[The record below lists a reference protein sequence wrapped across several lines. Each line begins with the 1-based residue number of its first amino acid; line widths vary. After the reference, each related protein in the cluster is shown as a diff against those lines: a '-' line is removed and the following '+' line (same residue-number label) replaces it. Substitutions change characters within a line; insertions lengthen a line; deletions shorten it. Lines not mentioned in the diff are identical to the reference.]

1 MQRTDSYEIRAFVGK
16 RKTIPSQREL
26 FIALPVMQQLT
37 ALLSYLPE
45 TSKIFLT
52 CSVIVLLLSL
62 VFLFRFPNNR
72 WNYLGLFAAVALAGF
87 GFAYIDPF
95 LHPWDEQFHA
105 LVAKN
110 MLDHP
115 FHPTLMEGSRTD
127 FDYTMWID
135 NNTWLHKQPLFL
147 WQIALSLK
155 LFGSNLIALRL
166 PSILMH
172 AATACLIF
180 SMGKRYVNH
189 FFAVL
194 AAVLYGFSGFVL
206 DFVSGVQ
213 GMDHNDIAFTFYVT
227 ASFWS
232 WLKYT
237 ETRQLKW
244 AVITGLFAGGAVL
257 CKWLVG
263 LIVFAGWGL
272 VLLVIDRSRKEWK
285 AFFYALV
292 TTIVVVAPWQLYCLA
307 VFPVEYKHEM
317 AYNSLHYFH
326 SVEQHGGPWSFYFE
340 GMKKLY
346 GAGEVLRF
354 FVLIGLL
361 IAFIKG
367 FRKRNPA
374 FLFAASI
381 FLGIYLFFM
390 GAATK
395 LEGYVLIVAPLG
407 FILFVLPFQELFAW
421 IGQKTRSR
429 LPWLV
434 LPILLTAILF
444 VHMNPKGVIDRHN
457 FKTPETVQ
465 AWRNDL
471 TKGER
476 EIHSL
481 RGPYRYILVKNAS
494 GAVAPALR
502 FMTGKEIYMWKPS
515 LEQEGVVVID
525 LQN

>member
-1 MQRTDSYEIRAFVGK
+1 
-16 RKTIPSQREL
+16 
-26 FIALPVMQQLT
+26 MQQLT
-37 ALLSYLPE
+37 DLLSFLPE
-45 TSKIFLT
+45 SSQTFLT
-52 CSVIVLLLSL
+52 WSVIVLVVSLLL
-62 VFLFRFPNNR
+62 LFRFPKSC
-72 WNYLGLFAAVALAGF
+72 WNYLGLFVAVALAGF
-87 GFAYIDPF
+87 GFALIDPF

-110 MLDHP
+110 MINHP

-135 NNTWLHKQPLFL
+135 NNTWMHKQPLFL

-155 LFGSNLIALRL
+155 LFGTNLLALRL

-172 AATACLIF
+172 AATACLVY
-180 SMGKRYVNH
+180 SMGKRYLTH
-189 FFAVL
+189 FFAVA
-194 AAVLYGFSGFVL
+194 AAVLYGYAGFVL

-237 ETRQLKW
+237 ETKQFKW
-244 AVITGLFAGGAVL
+244 AIITGLFSGGAVL

-272 VLLVIDRSRKEWK
+272 TILILDRSKREWK
-285 AFFYALV
+285 ALFIALL
-292 TTIVVVAPWQLYCLA
+292 TTILIAAPWQLYCLFA
-307 VFPVEYKHEM
+307 FPVEYKHEM

-326 SVEQHGGPWSFYFE
+326 SVENHGGDWLFYFQ

-354 FVLIGLL
+354 LVLIGIV
-361 IAFIKG
+361 IAFVKG
-367 FRKRNPA
+367 FRKRNKA
-374 FLFAASI
+374 MLFAAGV

-395 LEGYVLIVAPLG
+395 LEGYVLIVAPIG
-407 FILFVLPFQELFAW
+407 FILFMLPLNELFNR
-421 IGQKTRSR
+421 IGRRIPFR

-434 LPILLTAILF
+434 SPVLVLLILF
-444 VHMNPKGVIDRHN
+444 VHMHPKGVIDRHN
-457 FKTPETVQ
+457 FRTPQTVNT
-465 AWRNDL
+465 WRNEL
-471 TKGER
+471 AKGER
-476 EIHSL
+476 EIRTLNGRH
-481 RGPYRYILVKNAS
+481 RYILVKNAT
-494 GAVAPALR
+494 GAIAPALR
-502 FMTGKEIYMWKPS
+502 FMTGKEIYAWKPS
-515 LEQEGVVVID
+515 LEKEGVAVID
-525 LQN
+525 LKK